1 MLGLPEQTSLKKQIP
16 KTMIYKNFDKT
27 LQGQRK
33 TSFDNDISRIYI
45 VNEISTNTINIRESK
60 DINRI
65 FFILIEL
72 KSKIYDDKNI
82 ETILKIFQQNTIAI
96 LSFEGEYQ
104 LAVFNIKLIKSAWQ
118 KDFELEI
125 KGLDIKN
132 VWDNFIIQI
141 GSIDIKAHTNLEQ
154 AIISNIEKEKIKR
167 QIVSLKNKIKRE
179 NQAKRKFDLY
189 KEIKELE
196 NKLEE
201 NYG

>member
-72 KSKIYDDKNI
+72 KSKNYDDKNI

-104 LAVFNIKLIKSAWQ
+104 LAVFNIKLIKSDWQ

-132 VWDNFIIQI
+132 VWDNFVIQI
-141 GSIDIKAHTNLEQ
+141 GSIDIKAHTNLDQ

-167 QIVSLKNKIKRE
+167 QIISLKNKIKRE
-179 NQAKRKFDLY
+179 SQAKKKFDLH

>member
-72 KSKIYDDKNI
+72 KSKSYDDKNI

-132 VWDNFIIQI
+132 VWDNFVIQI
-141 GSIDIKAHTNLEQ
+141 GSIDIKAHTNLDQ

-167 QIVSLKNKIKRE
+167 QIISLKNKIKRE
-179 NQAKRKFDLY
+179 SQAKKKFDLH